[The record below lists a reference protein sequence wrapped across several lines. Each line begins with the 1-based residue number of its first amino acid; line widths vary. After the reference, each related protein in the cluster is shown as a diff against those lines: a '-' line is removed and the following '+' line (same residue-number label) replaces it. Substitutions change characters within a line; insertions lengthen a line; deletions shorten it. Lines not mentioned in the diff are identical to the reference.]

1 MGVLGVAIAALVTMA
16 SVTGASA
23 ITGAV
28 MGSRREIGAV
38 KGFLWGLFL
47 PVVGVGRVWISDKL
61 THGDTRAAVP
71 AEVTVRQAA
80 TDAAKE
86 QFAKDNLGRRNQNA
100 VRRQSVPNK
109 KVSSNTVSQVKGRKH

>member
-1 MGVLGVAIAALVTMA
+1 MGVLGLAIAALAVMA
-16 SVTGASA
+16 SVTGVSA

-47 PVVGVGRVWISDKL
+47 PVIGVGRVWISDKL
-61 THGDTRAAVP
+61 TPKATRDHVP
-71 AEVTVRQAA
+71 VEVTARHAA
-80 TDAAKE
+80 SNAAKE
-86 QFAKDNLGRRNQNA
+86 QFAKDNPGRRNQNA

-109 KVSSNTVSQVKGRKH
+109 KAASNTVSQVKGRKH

>member
-1 MGVLGVAIAALVTMA
+1 MGVLGLAIAALAVMA
-16 SVTGASA
+16 SVTGVSA

-61 THGDTRAAVP
+61 TPGDTRAAVVREGQP
-71 AEVTVRQAA
+71 RAAEPECCQTAIRP
-80 TDAAKE
+80 
-86 QFAKDNLGRRNQNA
+86 G
-100 VRRQSVPNK
+100 
-109 KVSSNTVSQVKGRKH
+109 